1 MIHCPSCAA
10 GLRFD
15 IEKQQMICDHC
26 DSCFNVKDI
35 RDRTKDD
42 AKNKEFFDTY
52 VYICP
57 DCGGELAT
65 TEKNDA
71 IGFCPFCDGSSM
83 LYDRVRE
90 NWKPDYIIPF
100 KVKKEQC
107 REAYIKEVKRH
118 PFVSSDYRKPEL
130 LESFRGIYMPYLSF
144 EGEQKGTYIVRK
156 SKVEKTGK
164 KVITTVYDQNY
175 HVNYQLSGY
184 SHDASANFDDHLS
197 ERLEPYHKESRQ
209 KFHPAYVSGFYAE
222 IGDVDEEDYKDLVA
236 SKMQDYTSDKIS
248 KTHDTKS
255 YLKIPTEVHSV
266 ENELHPVW
274 FMSYR
279 KKNRITYAT
288 VNGETG
294 KVAAD
299 LPLSPLRILLAAL
312 LASVLAFGFFFA
324 FFSLLPSVKA
334 STTLMMCSIIMTAG
348 LYYLLD
354 SYIGTVTQSLR
365 ISDVTPSNKYQNL
378 LVGIATALSVIGS
391 MLIANDGSYSQGR
404 SVFGCVLLIPSA
416 IFFVVRIV
424 KQISRF
430 GEIKSK
436 LRTSAVS
443 QLENEIIDTSKK
455 YNYIFLSIHLTGL
468 LLALSCIILS
478 VGDVLSKFAGY
489 LLCGFM
495 GAVVILDAFLHIR
508 FQTVVAKRRSPQ
520 MNKKGAFYDE
530 K

>member
-164 KVITTVYDQNY
+164 KVITTVYD
-175 HVNYQLSGY
+175 
-184 SHDASANFDDHLS
+184 
-197 ERLEPYHKESRQ
+197 
-209 KFHPAYVSGFYAE
+209 
-222 IGDVDEEDYKDLVA
+222 
-236 SKMQDYTSDKIS
+236 
-248 KTHDTKS
+248 
-255 YLKIPTEVHSV
+255 
-266 ENELHPVW
+266 
-274 FMSYR
+274 
-279 KKNRITYAT
+279 
-288 VNGETG
+288 
-294 KVAAD
+294 
-299 LPLSPLRILLAAL
+299 
-312 LASVLAFGFFFA
+312 
-324 FFSLLPSVKA
+324 
-334 STTLMMCSIIMTAG
+334 
-348 LYYLLD
+348 
-354 SYIGTVTQSLR
+354 
-365 ISDVTPSNKYQNL
+365 
-378 LVGIATALSVIGS
+378 
-391 MLIANDGSYSQGR
+391 
-404 SVFGCVLLIPSA
+404 
-416 IFFVVRIV
+416 
-424 KQISRF
+424 
-430 GEIKSK
+430 
-436 LRTSAVS
+436 
-443 QLENEIIDTSKK
+443 
-455 YNYIFLSIHLTGL
+455 
-468 LLALSCIILS
+468 
-478 VGDVLSKFAGY
+478 
-489 LLCGFM
+489 
-495 GAVVILDAFLHIR
+495 
-508 FQTVVAKRRSPQ
+508 
-520 MNKKGAFYDE
+520 
-530 K
+530 